1 VPAIHFFTGTHADYH
16 KPSDDEEKINYDGML
31 RITRYIE
38 SLITTLNDDGRI
50 AFTKTEDVN
59 TETTPRFKV
68 TLGVVPDYMYD
79 GRGMRIDGVS
89 EGKPAANAG
98 LRKGDV
104 VVAIG
109 ALQVTDM
116 MSYMKALGQF
126 NKGDRTAVK
135 VLRDGSEQEVGVTF

>member
-1 VPAIHFFTGTHADYH
+1 
-16 KPSDDEEKINYDGML
+16 
-31 RITRYIE
+31 
-38 SLITTLNDDGRI
+38 
-50 AFTKTEDVN
+50 
-59 TETTPRFKV
+59 
-68 TLGVVPDYMYD
+68 
-79 GRGMRIDGVS
+79 MRIDGVS

-126 NKGDRTAVK
+126 NKGDHAAVK
-135 VLRDGSEQEVGVTF
+135 VLREGSEQEVEVTF